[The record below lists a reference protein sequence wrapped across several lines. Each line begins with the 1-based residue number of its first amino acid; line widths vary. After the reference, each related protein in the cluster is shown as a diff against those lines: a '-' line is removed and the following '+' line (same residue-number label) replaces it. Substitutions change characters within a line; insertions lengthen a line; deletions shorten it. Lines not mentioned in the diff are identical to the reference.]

1 MVKGNTTHQNVD
13 ALYGGGRHLPNGRT
27 WMNNLDVE
35 SLESDLIKIIGTIA
49 FIDKKVSGFLFCTMQ
64 N

>member
-1 MVKGNTTHQNVD
+1 M
-13 ALYGGGRHLPNGRT
+13 PNGRT